1 MATITG
7 NVTFTV
13 ASRDESMAT
22 AERLGAV
29 VISSDDTD
37 WTKTALIRDPQGA
50 ELTLSQFTPPGADD
64 PAAGTTVVV
73 LCQLSSAAQV
83 DGWVNVDQTS
93 GVIELSEQTVIEQLV
108 ERLSNRYPAISQA
121 TVASVVL
128 ETHARFDGRPLR
140 DFIPLL
146 VERNAKSALERLG
159 ATAV

>member
-1 MATITG
+1 
-7 NVTFTV
+7 
-13 ASRDESMAT
+13 
-22 AERLGAV
+22 
-29 VISSDDTD
+29 
-37 WTKTALIRDPQGA
+37 
-50 ELTLSQFTPPGADD
+50 
-64 PAAGTTVVV
+64 
-73 LCQLSSAAQV
+73 LSSAAQV

-146 VERNAKSALERLG
+146 VERDAKSALERLG

>member
-1 MATITG
+1 
-7 NVTFTV
+7 
-13 ASRDESMAT
+13 
-22 AERLGAV
+22 
-29 VISSDDTD
+29 
-37 WTKTALIRDPQGA
+37 
-50 ELTLSQFTPPGADD
+50 
-64 PAAGTTVVV
+64 
-73 LCQLSSAAQV
+73 
-83 DGWVNVDQTS
+83 VNVDQTS

-159 ATAV
+159 ATAG

>member
-1 MATITG
+1 
-7 NVTFTV
+7 
-13 ASRDESMAT
+13 
-22 AERLGAV
+22 
-29 VISSDDTD
+29 
-37 WTKTALIRDPQGA
+37 
-50 ELTLSQFTPPGADD
+50 
-64 PAAGTTVVV
+64 
-73 LCQLSSAAQV
+73 LSSAAQV

-146 VERNAKSALERLG
+146 VERNANSVLERLG
-159 ATAV
+159 ATAG

>member
-1 MATITG
+1 
-7 NVTFTV
+7 
-13 ASRDESMAT
+13 
-22 AERLGAV
+22 
-29 VISSDDTD
+29 
-37 WTKTALIRDPQGA
+37 
-50 ELTLSQFTPPGADD
+50 LSP
-64 PAAGTTVVV
+64 
-73 LCQLSSAAQV
+73 AAQV

>member
-1 MATITG
+1 M
-7 NVTFTV
+7 
-13 ASRDESMAT
+13 
-22 AERLGAV
+22 
-29 VISSDDTD
+29 
-37 WTKTALIRDPQGA
+37 
-50 ELTLSQFTPPGADD
+50 
-64 PAAGTTVVV
+64 
-73 LCQLSSAAQV
+73 
-83 DGWVNVDQTS
+83 NVDQTS

>member
-1 MATITG
+1 
-7 NVTFTV
+7 
-13 ASRDESMAT
+13 
-22 AERLGAV
+22 
-29 VISSDDTD
+29 
-37 WTKTALIRDPQGA
+37 
-50 ELTLSQFTPPGADD
+50 
-64 PAAGTTVVV
+64 
-73 LCQLSSAAQV
+73 
-83 DGWVNVDQTS
+83 VNVDQTS

>member
-1 MATITG
+1 
-7 NVTFTV
+7 
-13 ASRDESMAT
+13 
-22 AERLGAV
+22 
-29 VISSDDTD
+29 
-37 WTKTALIRDPQGA
+37 
-50 ELTLSQFTPPGADD
+50 
-64 PAAGTTVVV
+64 
-73 LCQLSSAAQV
+73 LSSPAQV

>member
-1 MATITG
+1 
-7 NVTFTV
+7 
-13 ASRDESMAT
+13 
-22 AERLGAV
+22 
-29 VISSDDTD
+29 
-37 WTKTALIRDPQGA
+37 
-50 ELTLSQFTPPGADD
+50 
-64 PAAGTTVVV
+64 
-73 LCQLSSAAQV
+73 LSSAAQV

-93 GVIELSEQTVIEQLV
+93 GVIELSEQTVIKQLV